1 MAGAGVYTYQLVRAL
16 AEVSA
21 PRVLFIFARPGL
33 FDDVASEHVRVI
45 AVESASPA
53 TRLAWEQLHLPFLL
67 RRLRIDVL
75 HSPHHHTPAAVRGT
89 ARVVTLHD
97 VTFLLLP
104 NRYPPLRRYYM
115 QSLTWLSSRI
125 ADAII
130 TPSDTVARDVTKA
143 LRAPDDRVVSIHEAP
158 GPQYRPVGTDAQREM
173 RRKHQLPDRYVLSV
187 GSLEP
192 GKNRGRLIRAYSD
205 ATGTGNDCPLIIVGQ
220 PAWQYEA
227 DYHLVRQ
234 LHLDQRVRFLGYVPD
249 DDLPAMYSAAT
260 AFAYPSL
267 YEGFGLPV
275 LEAMACGT
283 PVLTSNTSATAEV
296 AGDAALLVDPWN
308 EHAIQA
314 SLSRLLT
321 DDALQDELRQ
331 RGFKRA
337 AQFSWDRTARE
348 TLAIYEAAV
357 SG

>member
-1 MAGAGVYTYQLVRAL
+1 
-16 AEVSA
+16 
-21 PRVLFIFARPGL
+21 
-33 FDDVASEHVRVI
+33 
-45 AVESASPA
+45 
-53 TRLAWEQLHLPFLL
+53 
-67 RRLRIDVL
+67 
-75 HSPHHHTPAAVRGT
+75 
-89 ARVVTLHD
+89 
-97 VTFLLLP
+97 
-104 NRYPPLRRYYM
+104 M

-205 ATGTGNDCPLIIVGQ
+205 ATGTGDDCPLIIVGQ